1 MSPFANFGEEINT
14 SSNLF
19 SKLKAKGDTIH
30 FRILGVPYYDGK
42 HFSKDDNDKWVIT
55 PCPRINEKQ
64 ECETCKKYFAAMAD
78 VKKMQANGEPKH
90 VIEEAKKVANKYS
103 ASVSVY
109 YPIINRKTETFQIFQ
124 TGMGVRNKIEAEV
137 KLGTP
142 VLKRDFIVLRTEQQ
156 GNYYALTK
164 VDSAD
169 TKEYTEKELEEVKKF
184 EATDLES
191 LIIGVKGSED
201 SLSATKD
208 ADTSDIN
215 F

>member
-1 MSPFANFGEEINT
+1 MPYANFGEEINT

-19 SKLKAKGDTIH
+19 FKLKAKGDTVH
-30 FRILGVPYYDGK
+30 FRILGVPYYEGK
-42 HFSKDDNDKWVIT
+42 HFSQDADGKWVIT
-55 PCPRINEKQ
+55 PCPRINKNG
-64 ECETCKKYFAAMAD
+64 ECELCKQFFAAMAD
-78 VKKMQANGEPKH
+78 VKKMQVNKEPEE
-90 VIEEAKKVANKYS
+90 VIKEAKKAANKLG
-103 ASVSVY
+103 ATVSVY

-124 TGMGVRNKIEAEV
+124 TGMGVRSKIEAEV
-137 KLGTP
+137 QLGTP
-142 VLKRDFIVLRTEQQ
+142 VLKRDFIVLRTEKQ

-184 EATDLES
+184 ETTDLES
-191 LIIGVKGSED
+191 LIVGVKGSED